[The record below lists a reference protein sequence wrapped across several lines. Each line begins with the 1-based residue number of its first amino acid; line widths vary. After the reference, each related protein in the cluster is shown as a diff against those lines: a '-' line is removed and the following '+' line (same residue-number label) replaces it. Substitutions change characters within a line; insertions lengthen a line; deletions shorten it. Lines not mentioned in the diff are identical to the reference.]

1 MRTGAN
7 ACRGQESRHCRQGTS
22 GATHR
27 ENPAMASQHLGAWA
41 HLTPEDA
48 RPVIS
53 GCEARW
59 WVAGGWAIDL
69 LVGRQ
74 TRSHADVD
82 VLVLRPE
89 QHVVRTHLHAWDV
102 HAADPPGTLRPWPI
116 GEILPLAVH
125 DIWCRRDPSAPWAF
139 QLLIDDVDG
148 DDSLFRRDHRIRL
161 SVRDLAGRA
170 SRPGLP
176 VLAAGVQLL
185 CRRLRDRPRP
195 LGRGRAPLAT
205 RCAP

>member
-1 MRTGAN
+1 
-7 ACRGQESRHCRQGTS
+7 
-22 GATHR
+22 
-27 ENPAMASQHLGAWA
+27 MASQHLGPWA
-41 HLTPEDA
+41 PLTPEDA
-48 RPVIS
+48 RTVFS

-74 TRSHADVD
+74 TRSHADFD

-139 QLLIDDVDG
+139 QLMIDDVDG
-148 DDSLFRRDHRIRL
+148 DDWLFRRDHRIRL
-161 SVRDLAGRA
+161 PVRDLAGRG

-176 VLAAGVQLL
+176 VLAAEVQLL
-185 CRRLRDRPRP
+185 YKSGVPRDKDVADFEIARAHLFVDERRWLRNALRDTHPDHDWISCLEADSP
-195 LGRGRAPLAT
+195 L
-205 RCAP
+205 